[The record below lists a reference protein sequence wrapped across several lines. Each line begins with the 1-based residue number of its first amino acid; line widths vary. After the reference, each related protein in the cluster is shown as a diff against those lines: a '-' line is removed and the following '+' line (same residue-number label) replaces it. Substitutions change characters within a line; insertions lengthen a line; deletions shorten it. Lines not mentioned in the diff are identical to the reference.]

1 MVGIGTPPDVLPHGS
16 VSVRMMVSVGLAHGL
31 DEPLLLAGTG
41 IEPAD
46 LADEQ
51 VRIWPDQEFAVAR
64 NLIRALGDRP
74 GLGVQTAAQA
84 SLGKA
89 GLVGLAALASA
100 TMRDVLNI
108 AVRYQDLVS
117 VAARY
122 HLEESEGDEV
132 ALVAD
137 GSAIPADLRGF
148 FVEREV
154 ALIFVAGR
162 ALDVTI
168 PAVRLELE
176 LDAGRAAALAD
187 FASIDTILSDC
198 PRTALVLPRSFL
210 DLRMPHADS
219 HTANVIERQCREA
232 LQVLLEGGWKLSTLV
247 RERLLREPGSVP
259 SMAEV
264 AAELHINVRTLR
276 RQLAAEG
283 ASFRGLLNTVR
294 ESTAAELL
302 RAGSTVEDV
311 ARRLGYA
318 ETANFTHAFT
328 RWMGMSPR
336 AYRQSLTRKR

>member
-1 MVGIGTPPDVLPHGS
+1 
-16 VSVRMMVSVGLAHGL
+16 MMMSVGLAHGL
-31 DEPLLLAGTG
+31 DETLLLAGTG
-41 IEPAD
+41 IAPAD
-46 LADEQ
+46 LGDEQ
-51 VRIWPDQEFAVAR
+51 LRIWPEQEFAVAR
-64 NLIRALGDRP
+64 NLIRAVGDRP

-84 SLGKA
+84 TLGKA

-100 TMRDVLNI
+100 TMRDVLSI
-108 AVRYQDLVS
+108 AIRYQDLVS
-117 VAARY
+117 VSARY
-122 HLEESEGDEV
+122 WLDDSGGDEV

-137 GSAIPADLRGF
+137 GSGIPADLRGYF
-148 FVEREV
+148 LEREV

-176 LDAGRAAALAD
+176 LDAARADALAEI
-187 FASIDTILSDC
+187 ATVERILPGSA
-198 PRTALVLPRSFL
+198 RTALVLPRSFL
-210 DLRMPHADS
+210 DLAMPHADS
-219 HTANVIERQCREA
+219 HTASMIERQCREA
-232 LQVLLEGGWKLSTLV
+232 LQTLLDGGWKLSTLV
-247 RERLLREPGSVP
+247 RERLLREPGEVP

-302 RAGSTVEDV
+302 RAGATVEDV

-336 AYRQSLTRKR
+336 AYRKSLTGDR

>member
-1 MVGIGTPPDVLPHGS
+1 MMVGAGHA
-16 VSVRMMVSVGLAHGL
+16 RGL
-31 DEPLLLAGTG
+31 DDTLLLSGTG

-46 LADEQ
+46 LADEEL
-51 VRIWPDQEFAVAR
+51 RIWPEQEFAVAR
-64 NLIRALGDRP
+64 NLIRAVGDRP
-74 GLGVQTAAQA
+74 GLGVETAAEA

-108 AVRYQDLVS
+108 AVRYQALVS
-117 VAARY
+117 VAAHY
-122 HLEESEGDEV
+122 SLDESGDDEV

-137 GSAIPADLRGF
+137 GSAIPSDLRGY

-162 ALDVTI
+162 ALDVEI
-168 PAVRLELE
+168 PAVRLELD
-176 LDAGRAAALAD
+176 LDAERAAALREVAQG
-187 FASIDTILSDC
+187 IPVLSGCD
-198 PRTALVLPRSFL
+198 RTALVLPRSFL
-210 DLRMPHADS
+210 ELRMPHADA
-219 HTANVIERQCREA
+219 HTASLIERQCREA
-232 LQVLLEGGWKLSTLV
+232 LQVLLESGWKLSTVV
-247 RERLLREPGSVP
+247 RERLLREPGTVP

-276 RQLAAEG
+276 RQLSAEG
-283 ASFRGLLNTVR
+283 ASFRGLLNTAR
-294 ESTAAELL
+294 EGAASELL
-302 RAGSTVEDV
+302 RAGATVEDV

-336 AYRQSLTRKR
+336 AYRQSLTRDR

>member
-1 MVGIGTPPDVLPHGS
+1 
-16 VSVRMMVSVGLAHGL
+16 MMIAVGLAHGL
-31 DEPLLLAGTG
+31 DETLLLAGTG
-41 IEPAD
+41 ITPAD
-46 LADEQ
+46 LTDEEP
-51 VRIWPDQEFAVAR
+51 RIWPEQEFAVAR
-64 NLIRALGDRP
+64 NLIRAVGDRP
-74 GLGVQTAAQA
+74 GLGAQTAAQA
-84 SLGKA
+84 TLGKA

-100 TMRDVLNI
+100 TMRDVLTI
-108 AVRYQDLVS
+108 AIRYQDLVS

-122 HLEESEGDEV
+122 HLEDSGGDEV

-162 ALDVTI
+162 ALDVEI

-176 LDAGRAAALAD
+176 LDAERAAALAE
-187 FASIDTILSDC
+187 FASVEQILSGC
-198 PRTALVLPRSFL
+198 ERTALVLPRSFL
-210 DLRMPHADS
+210 ELTMPHADS
-219 HTANVIERQCREA
+219 HTASLIERQCREA
-232 LQVLLEGGWKLSTLV
+232 LQLLLSGGWKLSTAV
-247 RERLLREPGSVP
+247 RERLLRDPGTVP

-283 ASFRGLLNTVR
+283 SSFRGLLNTVR
-294 ESTAAELL
+294 ESTASELL

-336 AYRQSLTRKR
+336 AYRRSLTRDR